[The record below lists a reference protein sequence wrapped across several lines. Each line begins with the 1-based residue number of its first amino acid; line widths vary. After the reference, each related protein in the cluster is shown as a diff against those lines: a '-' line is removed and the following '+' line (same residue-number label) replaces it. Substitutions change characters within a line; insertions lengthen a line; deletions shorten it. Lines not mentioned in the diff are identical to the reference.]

1 MLILYLNV
9 FFIFRES
16 SSWTSFSSSDSEGL
30 NTYDESREGIFFF
43 KFLILFF
50 LHFLANFKINF

>member
-1 MLILYLNV
+1 MV

-43 KFLILFF
+43 YQISYSFF
-50 LHFLANFKINF
+50 LHFLANFKINL